1 MCGRVLLS
9 LGVTTVLL
17 ASPIGAQARHG
28 GGHGGGHGGHG
39 GHTGHHD
46 HDYYGGIP
54 LAAVGGGYAGYGY
67 GFPVFMGG
75 PVFYTYYPTLV
86 APGVVMPQIAP
97 LPPPVLLRGP
107 VAAAPPPRRVET
119 IPWERGGEARPVST
133 RQTRVGDPKRAAQVL
148 TFGDRLFR
156 AGNTK
161 RAEERYQQALAA
173 APNQAAPH
181 VRLAQIAL
189 ARGNYAE
196 AADRF
201 RDAETAEPGWIAT
214 APDIQSLYGEPSD
227 FAAPIQKLESY
238 LQTHPNDRDA
248 WLVLGAQWFL
258 SGRTRQAA
266 DVFVRLDDRHRRPD
280 VALSAF
286 LLATDH
292 SIPPAAVRPGNANA
306 ESAPSPRPEPGG
318 SAREPQ

>member
-1 MCGRVLLS
+1 MRGRMLLS
-9 LGVTTVLL
+9 LGVSTVLL

-28 GGHGGGHGGHG
+28 GGHGGHM
-39 GHTGHHD
+39 GHHD
-46 HDYYGGIP
+46 HDYYGGMP
-54 LAAVGGGYAGYGY
+54 LVAAGGGYAGYGY

-75 PVFYTYYPTLV
+75 PVFYTYYPTIV

-97 LPPPVLLRGP
+97 LPPPGLVRGP
-107 VAAAPPPRRVET
+107 AAAPPPRRRVES
-119 IPWERGGEARPVST
+119 IPWERGGGEARQVST
-133 RQTRVGDPKRAAQVL
+133 RQQARVGDPKRAAQVL

-189 ARGNYAE
+189 VRGNYAE

-227 FAAPIQKLESY
+227 FAAPISKLESH

-266 DVFVRLDDRHRRPD
+266 DVFVRLDDPHRRPD
-280 VALSAF
+280 VALAAF
-286 LLATDH
+286 LLAIDH
-292 SIPPAAVRPGNANA
+292 SAPPASARPGDANPA
-306 ESAPSPRPEPGG
+306 SAPSSRPDPGRP
-318 SAREPQ
+318 AREPK